1 MITQILH
8 LPAWLCGIAIVTI
21 FIVVG
26 VTGLAVFNRIV
37 RDRIRLTEAMNN
49 DIIFFASAISVFYSL
64 IVGLIAVGVW
74 RSYTEVQN
82 IVSEEA
88 TAIGCFYRDVTGYPE
103 PARSELQGEIRD
115 YVDIIINR
123 SWAI

>member
-26 VTGLAVFNRIV
+26 VTGLAIFNWIV
-37 RDRIRLTEAMNN
+37 RDRIRLTPAMNN

-74 RSYTEVQN
+74 RTYTEVQS
-82 IVSEEA
+82 IVSDEA
-88 TAIGCFYRDVTGYPE
+88 TAIGCFYRDIGGYRRAP
-103 PARSELQGEIRD
+103 PHPVHDQAHQ
-115 YVDIIINR
+115 
-123 SWAI
+123 